1 MIERLSAPKG
11 RKRPA
16 LVATRVTPEEKEMIV
31 ALANR
36 EGCTVTDLVYHLIVP
51 VAAEAS
57 E

>member
-16 LVATRVTPEEKEMIV
+16 LVATRVTPEEKKMIV

-36 EGCTVTDLVYHLIVP
+36 EGCTVTDLIYHLVMP
-51 VAAEAS
+51 ATMKAS
-57 E
+57 K